1 VPARQLAAYDEG
13 LPEPPARVK
22 VREKNRAIE
31 ESRDRK
37 LGVRIR
43 ESRTESICSKR
54 EERSEEVRKTLGF
67 YTRTSGLQCSD
78 YAS

>member
-1 VPARQLAAYDEG
+1 
-13 LPEPPARVK
+13 LPEPPSRVK
-22 VREKNRAIE
+22 AREKNRAIE

-43 ESRTESICSKR
+43 ESGTESICSKR
-54 EERSEEVRKTLGF
+54 EERREEVRKALGL